1 MDEMTTAELNAY
13 LDSIAEIVELKAKT
27 PEEAAEIIR
36 SKKVKA

>member
-1 MDEMTTAELNAY
+1 MDTMTTAELNAY

-36 SKKVKA
+36 GKKVKA